1 MQVIHPLAEF
11 EDKAIEDGH
20 LVFQLLV
27 VCGVGGGGAECPVF
41 LGGGGWSAPM
51 SLGKVGL
58 GGWTGAITDG
68 AGRKR
73 KEELGSRGTS
83 SKQLKFMVGGLR
95 EEELW
100 GSGWEW
106 MEESVGGEACEEVEG
121 RRGLQGEPRRG
132 LPLKRFLCLGMSCAG
147 LWSPGCVKRGTAEG
161 Q

>member
-1 MQVIHPLAEF
+1 
-11 EDKAIEDGH
+11 
-20 LVFQLLV
+20 
-27 VCGVGGGGAECPVF
+27 
-41 LGGGGWSAPM
+41 M
-51 SLGKVGL
+51 SLGKAGL
-58 GGWTGAITDG
+58 GGWIGAVTEG

-100 GSGWEW
+100 GLDLEQ
-106 MEESVGGEACEEVEG
+106 MEESVGGEAREEVEG

-147 LWSPGCVKRGTAEG
+147 LWSPSCLKRETAEG
-161 Q
+161 QRTQSEDGHGCEGRSPTNHQ